1 MPKEPSFHRQ
11 SLRPN
16 TIRSLYTSSWSS
28 NRNVRQTL
36 HGNTTVVLESASGPS
51 AHENTPIDDGGID
64 FDEPGDGDSGSQ
76 APIEEDMEPEE
87 PVPEP
92 EEPVPGVRCVPKP
105 KAKRYENSV
114 SCTQLNSF
122 FLLIFFSSFP

>member
-16 TIRSLYTSSWSS
+16 TIRSLYTSSRSS
-28 NRNVRQTL
+28 NRNARQTL
-36 HGNTTVVLESASGPS
+36 HGNTTLTLELASGPS
-51 AHENTPIDDGGID
+51 IDEDIPILTDDGGID
-64 FDEPGDGDSGSQ
+64 FDVPGDGDSRSQ
-76 APIEEDMEPEE
+76 GPIEED
-87 PVPEP
+87 VEP

-114 SCTQLNSF
+114 SRANLNSI
-122 FLLIFFSSFP
+122 LCY